1 MTAYTAAPAASATT
15 PRLPRAAL
23 AALAIW
29 FLAAALAGASGV
41 LAHIPFPIPQITILG
56 LTVVSLVVTNA
67 VSSVRA
73 WIDAVPLRAL
83 VAVHAIRFVGI
94 VFLILAARGLLA
106 QVFGDRAGWGDI
118 AAATLA
124 LVLVAS
130 GEPRTSGHRALYHVW
145 NALGALDLLVAV
157 GTATSVTLQGLTPG
171 VEPLLAFPLSTIP
184 LFFIPVLLVGH
195 VVVFRRLMAAGRT
208 GGR

>member
-1 MTAYTAAPAASATT
+1 MTAYTAAPAAPGTT
-15 PRLPRAAL
+15 PRLPRATL
-23 AALAIW
+23 AAVAIW
-29 FLAAALAGASGV
+29 FFAAALAGASGV
-41 LAHIPFPIPQITILG
+41 LAHTPFPIPQITILG
-56 LTVVSLVVTNA
+56 LTVASLVATNA
-67 VSSVRA
+67 VASLRA

-83 VAVHAIRFVGI
+83 VAFHGIRFVGI
-94 VFLILAARGLLA
+94 VFLILAARGQLA

-130 GEPRTSGHRALYHVW
+130 GEPRTSGHRALYHLW

-171 VEPLLAFPLSTIP
+171 MEPLLAFPLSTIP
-184 LFFIPVLLVGH
+184 QFFIPVLLVGH
-195 VVVFRRLMAAGRT
+195 VVVFRRLMAAGSP

>member
-1 MTAYTAAPAASATT
+1 MTASTAAPAAPATS

-23 AALAIW
+23 AAVAIW
-29 FLAAALAGASGV
+29 FIAAALAGVSGA
-41 LAHIPFPIPQITILG
+41 LAHTPFPIPQITILG
-56 LTVVSLVVTNA
+56 LIVALFFTTNA

-73 WIDAVPLRAL
+73 WIEAIPLRGL
-83 VAVHAIRFVGI
+83 VAFHAIRFVGI
-94 VFLILAARGLLA
+94 VFLILAARGQLA

-118 AAATLA
+118 AAATFA

-130 GEPRTSGHRALYHVW
+130 GTPRTSGHRALYHAW

-171 VEPLLAFPLSTIP
+171 MEPVLAFPLSTIP

-195 VVVFRRLMAAGRT
+195 VVILRRLVAAGRT

>member
-1 MTAYTAAPAASATT
+1 MTAYTAAPAAPGTT
-15 PRLPRAAL
+15 PRLPRAAF

-29 FLAAALAGASGV
+29 FFAAALAGASGV
-41 LAHIPFPIPQITILG
+41 LAHTPFPIPQFAILG
-56 LTVVSLVVTNA
+56 LTVVTLVSTNA
-67 VSSVRA
+67 VSSVRD

-83 VAVHAIRFVGI
+83 VAVHAIRLVGI
-94 VFLILAARGLLA
+94 VFLILAARGQLA

-130 GEPRTSGHRALYHVW
+130 GEPRTSGRRALYHAW

-171 VEPLLAFPLSTIP
+171 MEPLFAFPLSTIP

>member
-1 MTAYTAAPAASATT
+1 MTAYTAAPATT

-23 AALAIW
+23 AIAAIW
-29 FLAAALAGASGV
+29 FVAAALAGASGI
-41 LAHIPFPIPQITILG
+41 LAHTPFPMPQITILG
-56 LTVVSLVVTNA
+56 LTVVTLVMTNA
-67 VSSVRA
+67 VASVRA

-83 VAVHAIRFVGI
+83 VAFHAIRFVGI
-94 VFLILAARGLLA
+94 VFLILAARGQLA

-118 AAATLA
+118 GTATLA

-130 GEPRTSGHRALYHVW
+130 GEPRTSGHRALYHAW
-145 NALGALDLLVAV
+145 NAFGALDLLVAL
-157 GTATSVTLQGLTPG
+157 GTATSVTLRGLTPG
-171 VEPLLAFPLSTIP
+171 MEPVLAFPLSTIP

-195 VVVFRRLMAAGRT
+195 ISIFRRLMAAGPI

>member
-1 MTAYTAAPAASATT
+1 MTAYTAAPAVPATT

-23 AALAIW
+23 TAVAIW
-29 FLAAALAGASGV
+29 FVAAALAGASGV
-41 LAHIPFPIPQITILG
+41 LAHTPFPIPQITILG
-56 LTVVSLVVTNA
+56 LTVVTLVSTTA
-67 VSSVRA
+67 VASVRA

-83 VAVHAIRFVGI
+83 VAFHAIRFVGI
-94 VFLILAARGLLA
+94 VFLILAARGQLA

-130 GEPRTSGHRALYHVW
+130 GEPRTSGHRAVYHLW

-157 GTATSVTLQGLTPG
+157 GTATAVTLQGLTPG